1 MSETTTE
8 FNVGDRVRVSA
19 EAAQED
25 VYFGGEVDGVVVPE
39 PDDYAARYPNEQHR
53 VFVQAWSE
61 PWGTV
66 LQQWVK
72 PEHLTLIND

>member
-19 EAAQED
+19 AAADED
-25 VYFGGEVDGVVVPE
+25 VYFGSEVEGVVVPD
-39 PDDYAARYPNEQHR
+39 PDDDARYPEEEHR

-61 PWGTV
+61 LFESP

-72 PEHLTLIND
+72 PEHLTLLSN